1 MGIFEP
7 PSVPLVF
14 QKCYLRPYFLWHYH
28 KLYFYWKCDWNP
40 SSRSEYMKSFLGFF
54 DISFFDILKL
64 MTSTYN
70 TWCQQMLSF
79 NLLQILCLTI
89 VRSCTEFGLVLP
101 EENTSFK
108 KPNLIRVK
116 EIGSLNISEINI
128 FNILK

>member
-1 MGIFEP
+1 
-7 PSVPLVF
+7 
-14 QKCYLRPYFLWHYH
+14 
-28 KLYFYWKCDWNP
+28 
-40 SSRSEYMKSFLGFF
+40 
-54 DISFFDILKL
+54 
-64 MTSTYN
+64 
-70 TWCQQMLSF
+70 MLSF

-116 EIGSLNISEINI
+116 EIGSLNINEINI